1 MGKNTYEVNK
11 ELLNIN
17 PRYKMGFKLL
27 SKEQLSNIFPT
38 VDNLMAKFDVHR
50 EHITKYKKLVKNS
63 NIQYNLMFDNI
74 FSIFGKRGSGKTS
87 VVFTISEILK
97 NNMKHK
103 EDIVLPVIIP
113 EIIQDQTDIMGWI
126 LAILEE
132 EVENIEDQLKRNKR
146 DQQNSFF
153 KDCHL
158 EGNDKLREG
167 LEEVKNS
174 FFSSRED
181 SFHSD
186 SYVDSI
192 NRSKNKTRNGY
203 QFSKNLSKFWDE
215 LCEAQKKIYECKE
228 EPLIYIIFDD
238 VDLTPHIV
246 EELFSTIMK
255 YLAYPNIIVI
265 LTADEQ
271 LLEQVINQKVEKEY
285 YNESNCYNIF
295 QIKTW
300 DEADIPE
307 YRYEKNTDA
316 KLIQEMAEAYM
327 NKVIPPSSRYYVLN
341 FNNCTEKK
349 KLIQKIENN
358 HEINV
363 EEFLS
368 GKIKQYIKVVTK
380 KSEREKI
387 KDFFFNYEYL
397 GKKYFIES
405 YLTFFGMTCRQ
416 IGNECLIVEDFL
428 SQLAKDYLQ
437 YKKKGNKEKY
447 QNQMFL
453 QIQIFVKNTLK
464 NLNYDWDND
473 DFLRRSFYFEK
484 ENWRFFIDYDYIKF
498 YCERKIRKNQ
508 SINEIADN
516 VKKMIQIYHLYF
528 FIENIL
534 IINSE
539 YNDRKPRERVHGQ
552 RILVRTL
559 DSIAPRDTS
568 LIKLEEDDKRLKEFL
583 YTYKDILEDPESL
596 IKYDVNKYYCVRQ
609 YLNLYKNKIINKED
623 LRKNME
629 EWKLNH
635 PKWFKS
641 MVEAVVSAFSGIFC
655 INEADFFVYER
666 ISEMDCFGVML
677 RDNMYK
683 IQEGMQNAIKKRIG
697 KEDKNIEEKIKR
709 STFEVKEEIEK
720 VFEEIQE
727 ECRTIECYELSSED
741 SKKLFERI
749 KNISKVGMRYEDLSS
764 ISRKINNEINIEEKT
779 NGMEEINTG
788 ETSEEKKK
796 EYYKIK
802 SDILTEFREK
812 IIKAYKVA
820 GEKMMNY
827 AGYFQETFEHDWVI
841 LSEILEALNGEL
853 DFKIASN
860 KKEKIEVSVDK
871 LVQLNEEY
879 LMCKIKETKDNGYP
893 ESLNDLKKYPY
904 IYEMYEE
911 IGEIYTKHNK
921 KNNFENYISNVV
933 NAVLDSHIN
942 RLIDQ
947 KNREI

>member
-1 MGKNTYEVNK
+1 M
-11 ELLNIN
+11 
-17 PRYKMGFKLL
+17 
-27 SKEQLSNIFPT
+27 
-38 VDNLMAKFDVHR
+38 
-50 EHITKYKKLVKNS
+50 
-63 NIQYNLMFDNI
+63 
-74 FSIFGKRGSGKTS
+74 
-87 VVFTISEILK
+87 
-97 NNMKHK
+97 
-103 EDIVLPVIIP
+103 
-113 EIIQDQTDIMGWI
+113 
-126 LAILEE
+126 
-132 EVENIEDQLKRNKR
+132 
-146 DQQNSFF
+146 
-153 KDCHL
+153 
-158 EGNDKLREG
+158 
-167 LEEVKNS
+167 
-174 FFSSRED
+174 
-181 SFHSD
+181 
-186 SYVDSI
+186 
-192 NRSKNKTRNGY
+192 
-203 QFSKNLSKFWDE
+203 
-215 LCEAQKKIYECKE
+215 
-228 EPLIYIIFDD
+228 
-238 VDLTPHIV
+238 
-246 EELFSTIMK
+246 
-255 YLAYPNIIVI
+255 
-265 LTADEQ
+265 
-271 LLEQVINQKVEKEY
+271 
-285 YNESNCYNIF
+285 
-295 QIKTW
+295 
-300 DEADIPE
+300 
-307 YRYEKNTDA
+307 
-316 KLIQEMAEAYM
+316 
-327 NKVIPPSSRYYVLN
+327 
-341 FNNCTEKK
+341 
-349 KLIQKIENN
+349 
-358 HEINV
+358 
-363 EEFLS
+363 
-368 GKIKQYIKVVTK
+368 
-380 KSEREKI
+380 
-387 KDFFFNYEYL
+387 
-397 GKKYFIES
+397 
-405 YLTFFGMTCRQ
+405 
-416 IGNECLIVEDFL
+416 
-428 SQLAKDYLQ
+428 
-437 YKKKGNKEKY
+437 
-447 QNQMFL
+447 
-453 QIQIFVKNTLK
+453 
-464 NLNYDWDND
+464 
-473 DFLRRSFYFEK
+473 
-484 ENWRFFIDYDYIKF
+484 
-498 YCERKIRKNQ
+498 
-508 SINEIADN
+508 
-516 VKKMIQIYHLYF
+516 
-528 FIENIL
+528 
-534 IINSE
+534 
-539 YNDRKPRERVHGQ
+539 
-552 RILVRTL
+552 
-559 DSIAPRDTS
+559 
-568 LIKLEEDDKRLKEFL
+568 
-583 YTYKDILEDPESL
+583 DILRYH
-596 IKYDVNKYYCVRQ
+596 KHDVNKYYCVRQ